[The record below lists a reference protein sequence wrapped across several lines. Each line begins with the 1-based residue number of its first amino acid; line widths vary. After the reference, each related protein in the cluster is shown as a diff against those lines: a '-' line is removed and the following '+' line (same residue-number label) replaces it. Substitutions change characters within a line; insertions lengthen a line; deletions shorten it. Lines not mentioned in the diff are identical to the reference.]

1 MVFCKIWPTL
11 LPELQVVVAPG
22 NLVLKRFRNQKKDV
36 EGKSSGFGVSTIVR
50 LTKALFGYFN
60 DIF

>member
-1 MVFCKIWPTL
+1 M
-11 LPELQVVVAPG
+11 QVVAAPG
-22 NLVLKRFRNQKKDV
+22 NLVLKRFRDQQKDV